1 MKNKELEGKMMD
13 KISGMLTEREAAEF
27 ERYLKDQAE
36 EAEDLQFFQQSWNDL
51 DKAQWPEMTGDIGS
65 SFYSRLD
72 KFRNKENRSIGK
84 KWNSFKRNYIQPAFL
99 ARASAA
105 VLLLTLGLV
114 LGGKTNW
121 QPFTTDSVAAQPVA
135 NYTYSTEVNPQG
147 MPAAMRLRK
156 MYYNTENEDEKRVI
170 KELLLSLQNDP
181 NVSVRLMAVEEL
193 SSFAGQSKVRE
204 QLTKQVSSDPSPL
217 VQAELLN
224 TIMAQADAK
233 ESIATMENLLRDKN
247 LNLFV
252 KEKIHKDLPVL
263 RASITFQ

>member
-1 MKNKELEGKMMD
+1 MNKDIEGKMMD

-27 ERYLKDQAE
+27 ERYLKDQTE
-36 EAEDLQFFQQSWNDL
+36 EAEDLQFFQQSWSDL
-51 DKAQWPEMTGDIGS
+51 DKAKWPEMTDDIGP
-65 SFYSRLD
+65 SFYSRLE
-72 KFRNKENRSIGK
+72 KVRTKENRSIGK
-84 KWNSFKRNYIQPAFL
+84 KWTLFKQNYIQPAFL

-105 VLLLTLGLV
+105 VLLLTLGLI

-121 QPFTTDSVAAQPVA
+121 QPFPATDMVAAQPIA
-135 NYTYSTEVNPQG
+135 NYTYATEANPQG
-147 MPAAMRLRK
+147 VPASMRLK
-156 MYYNTENEDEKRVI
+156 QMYHNSESEDEKRVI
-170 KELLLSLQNDP
+170 KDLFLSLQNDP
-181 NVSVRLMAVEEL
+181 NVNVRLMAVEEL
-193 SSFAGQSKVRE
+193 STFAGQSKVRE

-224 TIMAQADAK
+224 TIMAQADVK